1 LLCANTALESRV
13 AVPEFIAANR
23 GDSTAYSCV
32 IFNATDIRE
41 SIASAE
47 ERIFSPSEAA
57 ISVEIAIANAPA
69 KVVAINDI
77 DVGNTYECNAI
88 HAEAPPWSEEVAG
101 AAG

>member
-1 LLCANTALESRV
+1 LLCPNTTLESRV

-23 GDSTAYSCV
+23 GDSTSYPCV

-57 ISVEIAIANAPA
+57 IAAEAAVADTPPEE
-69 KVVAINDI
+69 VVAIRKADEI
-77 DVGNTYECNAI
+77 DSRYPK
-88 HAEAPPWSEEVAG
+88 APPRREEVPG